1 MSSNRTCEGVRPQ
14 NARGERAISGVRGWL
29 LVYTISLAYLLL
41 HGAALT
47 IGSLVIYAHPAL
59 AGLRSFVPLRFLVFY
74 VATNVVLILYA
85 ITLFVLMARK
95 RRAAIAHNVMF
106 NVLGAVFLLAWHV
119 LGEKSN
125 VGTVVDTLPYLIG
138 PAYILRSRRV
148 RNTFRL
154 KKTAAIART
163 PA

>member
-1 MSSNRTCEGVRPQ
+1 M
-14 NARGERAISGVRGWL
+14 SGVRGWL

-47 IGSLVIYAHPAL
+47 IASLVIHAHPAL

-74 VATNVVLILYA
+74 VATNVLLILYA
-85 ITLFVLMARK
+85 IRLFVLMARK

-138 PAYILRSRRV
+138 LAYILRSRRV

-154 KKTAAIART
+154 SSGT

>member
-1 MSSNRTCEGVRPQ
+1 M
-14 NARGERAISGVRGWL
+14 SGVRGWL
-29 LVYTISLAYLLL
+29 LVYVISLAYLLL
-41 HGAALT
+41 HGAGLT
-47 IGSLVIYAHPAL
+47 TASLVIYAHPAL
-59 AGLRSFVPLRFLVFY
+59 AGLRSFVPLRFLVLY
-74 VATNVVLILYA
+74 VATNVLLILYT

-95 RRAAIAHNVMF
+95 RRAAIVHNVIF
-106 NVLGAVFLLAWHV
+106 NVLGVAFLLAWHV

-138 PAYILRSRRV
+138 LAYVLRSRRV

-154 KKTAAIART
+154 KTAATSGT

>member
-1 MSSNRTCEGVRPQ
+1 V
-14 NARGERAISGVRGWL
+14 SGVRGWL

-41 HGAALT
+41 HGAGLT
-47 IGSLVIYAHPAL
+47 IASLVIYAHPAL
-59 AGLRSFVPLRFLVFY
+59 AGLRSFVPLRFLVLY
-74 VATNVVLILYA
+74 VATNVLLILYT

-95 RRAAIAHNVMF
+95 RRAAIVHNVIF
-106 NVLGAVFLLAWHV
+106 NVLGVVFLLAWHV

-138 PAYILRSRRV
+138 LAYVLRSRRV

-154 KKTAAIART
+154 QKTAAIART